1 MKNPSLRKT
10 WLFPEKGEGMEGG
23 REREGEG
30 GRGREGGREKRDRK
44 REEGRGGGRET
55 DRERVVEMRGCVHIC
70 KNTYLWFSWFG
81 RFLKKSQKPFLC
93 F

>member
-10 WLFPEKGEGMEGG
+10 WLFPEKGEGREGG

-30 GRGREGGREKRDRK
+30 GREKRGRKREGGREG
-44 REEGRGGGRET
+44 EGEGERQT
-55 DRERVVEMRGCVHIC
+55 ERVVEMCGCVHIC